1 MSILRPS
8 RLLVAVAL
16 ACAAAPSAAQQPGE
30 SRPEVGVMPYFGT
43 AFILAVQGGLQIQ
56 VRPSATSDWTFF
68 ADYNRWLWGLV
79 CVAYGGV
86 DENGDTYFGDDRCG
100 EEGNAMHVGAMR
112 TFNRAG
118 RFQPYVSAGA
128 GLSEVVTRDRDDR
141 PSFLLESGVDMGGR
155 KMLNGRLGLR
165 YQTRPG
171 AGGGGLPADFV
182 GPVMA
187 VRWTF

>member
-1 MSILRPS
+1 MMSILRPS

-16 ACAAAPSAAQQPGE
+16 ACAAAPSAAAQQPGE
-30 SRPEVGVMPYFGT
+30 SRPEVGVMPYFGS
-43 AFILAVQGGLQIQ
+43 AFILAMQGGLQIQ
-56 VRPSATSDWTFF
+56 VRPSANSDWTFF
-68 ADYNRWLWGLV
+68 ADYNRWVWGLV
-79 CVAYGGV
+79 CVGVLAEEGGV
-86 DENGDTYFGDDRCG
+86 EYYDDRCG
-100 EEGNAMHVGAMR
+100 EEGNAIHVGAMR

-118 RFQPYVSAGA
+118 KWQPYVSAGA
-128 GLSEVVTRDRDDR
+128 GLSEVVTRDKDDR
-141 PSFLLESGVDMGGR
+141 PSFLLESGVDIGGR

-187 VRWTF
+187 LRLTF

>member
-1 MSILRPS
+1 MSIPRPF
-8 RLLVAVAL
+8 RILLAVAL
-16 ACAAAPSAAQQPGE
+16 VCAAAPSAAQQPRE
-30 SRPEVGVMPYFGT
+30 PRPEVAVMPYFGT
-43 AFILAVQGGLQIQ
+43 AFTVAVQGGLQIQ
-56 VRPSATSDWTFF
+56 VRPSADSEWTFF

-79 CVAYGGV
+79 CVAYVRV
-86 DENGDTYFGDDRCG
+86 DEDGGTYFDDGRCG

-118 RFQPYVSAGA
+118 SWQPYVSAGA
-128 GLSEVVTRDRDDR
+128 GLSEVVTRDKDDR
-141 PSFLLESGVDMGGR
+141 PSFLLESGVDVGGGR
-155 KMLNGRLGLR
+155 MLNGRLGVR

-187 VRWTF
+187 FRLTF

>member
-1 MSILRPS
+1 MSILRPA
-8 RLLVAVAL
+8 RIALALAL

-43 AFILAVQGGLQIQ
+43 AFLVAVQAGVQIQ
-56 VRPSATSDWTFF
+56 VRPSANSEWTFF
-68 ADYNRWLWGLV
+68 ADYNRWLWGLI
-79 CVAYGGV
+79 CVAYVGT
-86 DENGDTYFGDDRCG
+86 DENGDTYFDDGRCG
-100 EEGNAMHVGAMR
+100 EEGNAMHMGVMR

-118 RFQPYVSAGA
+118 IWQPYVSAGA
-128 GLSEVVTRDRDDR
+128 GLSEVVTKAKDDR
-141 PSFLLESGVDMGGR
+141 PSFVLESGVDIGGR

-187 VRWTF
+187 LRLTF

>member
-8 RLLVAVAL
+8 RILMAVAL
-16 ACAAAPSAAQQPGE
+16 ACAAAPSAAQQPRE
-30 SRPEVGVMPYFGT
+30 PRPEIGVMPYFGT
-43 AFILAVQGGLQIQ
+43 AYSAAVQAGLQIQ
-56 VRPSATSDWTFF
+56 VRPSADSEWTFF

-79 CVAYGGV
+79 CVDYALV
-86 DENGDTYFGDDRCG
+86 NGDGSTYYDDRCG

-118 RFQPYVSAGA
+118 NWQPYVSAGA
-128 GLSEVVTRDRDDR
+128 GLSEVVTKEKDDR
-141 PSFLLESGVDMGGR
+141 PSFLLETGVDVGGGR
-155 KMLNGRLGLR
+155 MLNGRLGVR

-187 VRWTF
+187 LRLT